1 MAKNTKNNTIGIQPL
16 GDRVLLKAVTASEQ
30 VKGGIIIPDSA
41 KEKPQR
47 GEVVAVG
54 HGKYDEKGDKI
65 KMELEAGD
73 KVLFGKYAGT
83 EVKLDGT
90 EYLVVKEDDIF
101 AVLG

>member
-1 MAKNTKNNTIGIQPL
+1 MKLKPL
-16 GDRVLLKAVTASEQ
+16 ADRVLIKRLPEEETTR
-30 VKGGIIIPDSA
+30 GGIIIPDSA

-54 HGKYDEKGDKI
+54 HGKHDEKGDKI

-83 EVKLDGT
+83 EIKLDGE
-90 EYLVVKEDDIF
+90 EYVIMRQDD
-101 AVLG
+101 VLGILKD